1 MHHVSRSARRSSI
14 VALVAIAALQTL
26 AVTPANA
33 LQSASEEPVATVNG
47 ANIDSAVFNA
57 YLQSRTQKSLAD
69 VTPDE
74 RDFLLRELSDIYL
87 LSTHPRAKEIEQTE
101 EVRVS
106 LELQYRGFIAQAVAA
121 DFFETNQA
129 TDDEIFEEYTNFLEQ
144 GAGEEFKA
152 RHILVDSQGKAMEL
166 IEELKTGADFAALAA
181 EHSTGPT
188 GPNGGDLGWFGANAM
203 VPAFSEAVQA
213 LENGA
218 FSEEP
223 VQTQFGWHVILR
235 EDTRPVEP
243 PTLESV
249 REAVKGQVE
258 ARKFQEFL
266 EGLRQTQASE

>member
-1 MHHVSRSARRSSI
+1 MHHVSRSARRSPI
-14 VALVAIAALQTL
+14 VALVAFAALQT
-26 AVTPANA
+26 VTAMPAIA
-33 LQSASEEPVATVNG
+33 QSASEEPVATVNG

-69 VTPDE
+69 VTADE
-74 RDFLLRELSDIYL
+74 RSFLLRELSDIYL

-121 DFFETNQA
+121 DFFENNQA
-129 TDDEIFEEYTNFLEQ
+129 TDDEIFEEYTKFLEQ

-152 RHILVDSQGKAMEL
+152 RHILVDSQGKAIEL
-166 IEELKTGADFAALAA
+166 IEELKAGADFAALAA

-203 VPAFSEAVQA
+203 VAPFSEAVQA
-213 LENGA
+213 MENGA
-218 FSEEP
+218 FSQEP